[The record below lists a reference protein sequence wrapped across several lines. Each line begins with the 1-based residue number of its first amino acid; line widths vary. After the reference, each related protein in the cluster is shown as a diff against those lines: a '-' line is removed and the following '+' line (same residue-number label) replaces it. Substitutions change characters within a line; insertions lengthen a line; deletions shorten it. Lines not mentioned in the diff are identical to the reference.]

1 MSFSTSSSKFDSV
14 GQRLGAWSGTVAACA
29 FVILWGSSAIVTR
42 WALDHGSASAVLI
55 ARYAIALLVLLAV
68 IGNPRRWLP
77 EPGTRKRIA
86 IAGLVMIAGYSVC
99 YFESMSMGITPG
111 MLAVVLGVQPVL
123 TLLLLE
129 RRFTAM
135 RLCGLLLALVGLVMV
150 VWQSLMRTGFDVTG
164 MAFALGALLCITTG
178 SLLQKRV
185 QQSPQQVLPL
195 QYIVTLLV
203 CAAFARVQPLRW
215 EMNWSF
221 WLPVLFLAIVTSV
234 FAQLLL
240 YRLIQGGNLVNV
252 TSLFYLVPAV
262 TAGLDFL
269 VLGNAMS
276 ALVVLGMVCVLAGV
290 VVVHRKPSSVAST

>member
-1 MSFSTSSSKFDSV
+1 MSSFFSSFKLDSV
-14 GQRLGAWSGTVAACA
+14 SQRFGAWSGAAAACA

-55 ARYAIALLVLLAV
+55 ARYGIALLVLLAV

-77 EPGTRKRIA
+77 APGTRKSVA

-129 RRFTAM
+129 RRFTLM
-135 RLCGLLLALVGLVMV
+135 RLCGLLFALAGLVMV
-150 VWQSLMRTGFDVTG
+150 VWQSLMRTGLDAAG
-164 MAFALGALLCITTG
+164 MAFALGALVCITAG

-195 QYIVTLLV
+195 QYVMTLLV
-203 CAAFARVQPLRW
+203 CLLFAQMQPLRW
-215 EMNWSF
+215 EMNWGF

-240 YRLIQGGNLVNV
+240 YRLIQSGNLVNV

-269 VLGNAMS
+269 LLGNAMS
-276 ALVVLGMVCVLAGV
+276 ALVVAGMVCILVGV
-290 VVVHRKPSSVAST
+290 VVVHRKPSRLSVR